1 MQVSRLVA
9 KGGGDLPEDV
19 LPALDAAAKL
29 SWAARA
35 RFALLITDAPCHGR
49 DYNDCPD
56 DKYPNVRGVLRQRQ
70 RGRLVGL
77 SLIHI

>member
-9 KGGGDLPEDV
+9 KGGGDIPEDV

-49 DYNDCPD
+49 DCNDCPD
-56 DKYPNVRGVLRQRQ
+56 DKYPSVSFLK
-70 RGRLVGL
+70 L
-77 SLIHI
+77 